1 MRKKG
6 FHPIPFE
13 PGAYTLLEEKGVLA
27 GLVITHV
34 DDLWWSDGQ
43 LIEERMKEICDH
55 YKFGKI
61 KCDSSRYCGRKIT
74 RDTDK
79 IYIKCDNLID
89 RVRPIWLTP
98 EQKRQGKQPMTE
110 GVRGQLRN
118 IIGNLA

>member
-13 PGAYTLLEEKGVLA
+13 PGAYTLLEEEGVLA

-34 DDLWWSDGQ
+34 DDLLWSGGQ

-61 KCDSSRYCGRKIT
+61 KCDSSRYCGRNIT

-79 IYIKCDNLID
+79 IYVKCDNLID
-89 RVRPIWLTP
+89 RVRPIWLTH
-98 EQKRQGKQPMTE
+98 EQKRQGKQPVTE
-110 GVRGQLRN
+110 GVRGQLRS
-118 IIGNLA
+118 IIGSLA